1 MSKPELI
8 PSRDLGQERAN
19 PMIWEG
25 EEQAEGVFLD
35 TGEALDLLGVPALQ
49 VPPEP
54 RLPLDYTPGP
64 DLRAALAQLR
74 HSLASA
80 AAGEVDGRRIDVTAL
95 QPQSRQ
101 AVLEMLGEGE
111 VSGFVVL
118 DGVRYTVTESVLPGV
133 WRVAGTDDSEWLE
146 VGPVPAVITEAAGSL
161 RAAPFTLPPAGPGI
175 MNGLAVLAEISEHAA
190 AWDGTAAAN
199 RVLNFTLLPMSPEDQ
214 QLLID
219 VLGRAEL
226 VLDSGGFGNCR
237 IMATHVRDVWAVQY
251 VNAMG
256 NTILDTIEVG
266 RIPEAAVAASQ
277 DLQDS
282 ARRLDDIL
290 DTYLS

>member
-1 MSKPELI
+1 MSNPELI

-64 DLRAALAQLR
+64 DLRAALAVLR
-74 HSLASA
+74 HTLASA
-80 AAGEVDGRRIDVTAL
+80 AAGEVDKRRIDVTAL

-101 AVLEMLGEGE
+101 ALLEMLGEGE
-111 VSGFVVL
+111 VSGSVVL
-118 DGVRYTVTESVLPGV
+118 DAIRYTVSESVLPGV
-133 WRVAGTDDSEWLE
+133 WRVAGSDDTEWLE
-146 VGPVPAVITEAAGSL
+146 VGPVPAVITDAAGSL
-161 RAAPFTLPPAGPGI
+161 RAAPVTLPPPGPGI

-190 AWDGTAAAN
+190 AWDDTAPAN

-237 IMATHVRDVWAVQY
+237 IMATHVRYVWAVQY

-282 ARRLDDIL
+282 ARRLDEIL